1 MLEPGYADRAREH
14 KRTGLRRPAGPSKVP
29 AMGKGKSVSARQA
42 ELAAEILARMEREVR
57 QGNPVDTALSQFLR
71 RRRELGGR
79 DRRFLS
85 ELVFSHFRWRGWTEP
100 LRLLGPEAAAAAA
113 YLLDAESPHPAARA
127 MLELCRLPGDG
138 LAPQGGRTLAG
149 RAEALVALW
158 RDRLP
163 ENLAPAALD
172 PRALAPA
179 WLAEELC
186 VPEGAD
192 PAAHLTRCLEAF
204 QARPPTWLAVRPG
217 YLEPLRALLG
227 GLLEAHPRLARAVRL
242 GGNPDLDPA
251 RRKLPGFFQ
260 VQDLASQAVCE
271 ACAPRPGERWWDACA
286 GAGGK
291 SLGLLERMQGQGRVV
306 ASDVRRGVL
315 ESARRRAEEAG
326 LQGLEL
332 ATLDAARDDPPRD
345 EQDALGGYHG
355 VLVDAPCSGL
365 GTWARNPD
373 ARWRLGREE
382 VAAKAALQGR
392 ILERTAAAVR
402 PGGVLVYSVCTLTRA
417 EGPEAVRRFL
427 ARAPGFAPEPFPHP
441 LSGEPTDGAA
451 WVWPWDGPANGM
463 FMARLRRARR

>member
-1 MLEPGYADRAREH
+1 
-14 KRTGLRRPAGPSKVP
+14 LRRPAGPSKVP
-29 AMGKGKSVSARQA
+29 AMGKGKGIAERQA
-42 ELAAEILARMEREVR
+42 ELAAELVARMEREVK
-57 QGNPVDTALSQFLR
+57 QGNPVDTALSQLLR

-85 ELVFSHFRWRGWTEP
+85 ELVFSHFRWKGWTAP
-100 LRLLGPEAAAAAA
+100 LALLGPEAAAAAA
-113 YLLDAESPHPAARA
+113 YLLDAAAPHPAARA

-138 LAPQGGRTLAG
+138 LAPQGGRTLAERG
-149 RAEALVALW
+149 QALVDLW
-158 RDRLP
+158 RGRLP
-163 ENLAPAALD
+163 DNLAPALLE
-172 PRALAPA
+172 PRALCPA
-179 WLAEELC
+179 WLGDELWVPPGAE
-186 VPEGAD
+186 PG
-192 PAAHLTRCLEAF
+192 AHLAHCLEAF
-204 QARPPTWLAVRPG
+204 QLRPPTWLAVRPG
-217 YLEPLRALLG
+217 FLDALAAQLGPRAPLTP
-227 GLLEAHPRLARAVRL
+227 HPRLTRAAAL

-271 ACAPRPGERWWDACA
+271 VCAPRAGERWWDACA

-291 SLGLLERMQGQGRVV
+291 ALGLLERMRGHGQVL

-326 LQGLEL
+326 LEGLEL
-332 ATLDAARDDPPRD
+332 AALDASRDDPPRD
-345 EQDALGGYHG
+345 ERDGLGGYDG

-373 ARWRLGREE
+373 ARWRLARAD
-382 VAAKAALQGR
+382 VAARADLQVR
-392 ILERTAAAVR
+392 ILERVAAAVR

-427 ARAPGFAPEPFPHP
+427 ARVAGFSPEPCPHP
-441 LSGEPTDGAA
+441 LDGEPTDGTA

-463 FMARLRRARR
+463 FMARLRRAGR